1 MTGHLPGV
9 VLEPTRQV
17 QLTCPRLFASWGT
30 RPRARDGPDLYST
43 TIVQAAPGTVLAVSV
58 ASVNGATGV
67 VRLTSSTETSI
78 APAAEKQRR
87 MTAVP
92 IAALISFTRD
102 PAAREGL
109 RSPHIA
115 VPFALGLV
123 RRHDNGESA
132 STEPAAAA
140 VGERHYSIT

>member
-1 MTGHLPGV
+1 M
-9 VLEPTRQV
+9 
-17 QLTCPRLFASWGT
+17 
-30 RPRARDGPDLYST
+30 
-43 TIVQAAPGTVLAVSV
+43 QAAPGTVLAVSV

-115 VPFALGLV
+115 VPLALGLV

-132 STEPAAAA
+132 STEPADAA